1 MAKFVHSIPA
11 WTMGPRSANPKFQTG
26 IILNG
31 IPLVEDR
38 LLALMRLNAKLE
50 TRDEQPLLTSVHVLH
65 EVKTRNPRLARYNS
79 PSAIHPDKLMSG
91 IRRGKFPRILAVTAP
106 AFGFKGAQ
114 NGGILA
120 DDNTMAIELH
130 REALSL
136 AERLKDEGLGEGVV
150 IWWPSFDSRRMNV
163 LKPINMRRT
172 KRMSAKELVSVY
184 LDLFEGL
191 THEEAWVSLK
201 EFWVQQL
208 QDDGK
213 VHLEWKSV
221 DPGDLDYVCTL
232 ELAIKFCKEVNDAL
246 GRIAML
252 INNEWAHLLCSGK
265 TVLNGTKETYE
276 AGLFSGFLHC
286 NSARLM
292 PVSVSTQLESGK
304 APNEIV
310 TSFDED
316 WAVGMGGKERWDD
329 QAASV
334 NYLETCG
341 VETIFAEHDIN
352 PAGND
357 PLAYAAFSIGNLE
370 KMLAS

>member
-1 MAKFVHSIPA
+1 
-11 WTMGPRSANPKFQTG
+11 MGPRSANPKFQAGVT
-26 IILNG
+26 LNG

-38 LLALMRLNAKLE
+38 LRALMFLNAKLE
-50 TRDEQPLLTSVHVLH
+50 TRDGQPLLTSVHVLH
-65 EVKTRNPRLARYNS
+65 EVKTRNPSLARYNS

-120 DDNTMAIELH
+120 EDDTMAFELH
-130 REALSL
+130 EEALNL
-136 AERLKDEGLGEGVV
+136 AEKLKEDGLGEGVV

-163 LKPINMRRT
+163 LEPINMRRT

-184 LDLFEGL
+184 LELSKDRD
-191 THEEAWVSLK
+191 TREAREMLK
-201 EFWVQQL
+201 DFWIRQL
-208 QDDGK
+208 QSGGE

-221 DPGDLDYVCTL
+221 DPGDLDYICTL
-232 ELAIKFCKEVNDAL
+232 GQTITFCDQINNAL
-246 GRIAML
+246 GRTAMF

-265 TVLNGTKETYE
+265 TVLEGTKETHE
-276 AGLFSGFLHC
+276 EGLFSGFLHC

-292 PVSVSTQLESGK
+292 PVSVSDQLESGK

-316 WAVGMGGKERWDD
+316 WAVGMGGRERWDD
-329 QAASV
+329 QAAAV
-334 NYLETCG
+334 KYLETCG

-357 PLAYAAFSIGNLE
+357 PLAYAAFSIGNFE